1 MLTDNIITEPKASI
15 IIYLNYFLIYIYIYI
30 YFCLI
35 RIIENKQKLDSW
47 KWTLN
52 ANITNDCFLKYLYY
66 IKNDEKKVNPPPFK
80 IFPFL
85 VSPILTRSS
94 KSPPCQTSENPVTP
108 PLLGEGVQTLYLLPC
123 NICHDFSKSPENSL
137 SLNSKKINKVSISLT
152 EMIRSFENR
161 AMLWQKRS
169 TKEKRLSTHDES
181 DNQIDW
187 NCLASPTGSAEYENI
202 FHLILDTR
210 FLLTTA

>member
-1 MLTDNIITEPKASI
+1 MRKVNSHAYIFFKKVDDVNFVKNLFSN
-15 IIYLNYFLIYIYIYI
+15 IYIYIYI

-52 ANITNDCFLKYLYY
+52 ANITNGCFLKYLYY

-80 IFPFL
+80 ISPFL

-123 NICHDFSKSPENSL
+123 NICHDFSKVL
-137 SLNSKKINKVSISLT
+137 K
-152 EMIRSFENR
+152 
-161 AMLWQKRS
+161 
-169 TKEKRLSTHDES
+169 
-181 DNQIDW
+181 
-187 NCLASPTGSAEYENI
+187 
-202 FHLILDTR
+202 
-210 FLLTTA
+210 TACH